1 MSALAGI
8 LNFGSGVAPVNE
20 DDLARLGAALDAR
33 GPDGGF
39 DVVSGNLGMS
49 YRAFHTNRES
59 RLEAQP
65 LVSREGHLL
74 TWNGR
79 LDNRDDLIR
88 QLRSSLLHT
97 NTITDLAIVMAAYL
111 KWEKD
116 CFSRLVG
123 DFCLALW
130 DQRRRVLYL
139 VRDVAGT
146 RALRYHVDN
155 DRIIWSTETAA
166 LLALQHREI
175 DEEYIAGAMSRGP
188 NSELTPYKNI
198 LNVKPAHVVTVKA
211 TGDIRSE
218 RYWRLDPSKVIKYST
233 DEQYQEH
240 ALEQLSEA
248 IRCRLRSDRLVFA
261 ELSGGLDSSAIVCVA
276 DQLIKKREVQT
287 PGLETVSHVF
297 DECPTSDERRYI
309 RLVES
314 QRQIPGHHIED
325 EDFRLLAPLPNDLA
339 IVTPNPVVLSFGF
352 HSGIRK
358 AMERAGS
365 RVLLSGLGGDQMFG
379 GVYGAYPEVADLFA
393 SGRFLTLHQR
403 LRAWSTAMKKS
414 YASLLWK
421 DAVVRQFPQRLQAIT
436 AGRAAQL
443 PPWYNPGFARRMKLQ
458 ERLLARERLRS
469 FPTHSSRD
477 QARGFL
483 SAVKSISSC
492 WRAEQFGIE
501 VTYPFAHRPL
511 VEFLQAIPLAQL
523 MQPGENRVVMRRML
537 AGILPEEIAAR
548 RTKGNPREA
557 IFRAIARESM
567 RLRSVFENSRLCARG
582 YIDKEP
588 LFAAL
593 DRARH
598 GYETHSAFLVQT
610 ISLEFWLRDLET
622 RDSLTRSPAVVPR
635 HSPGHTRQNL
645 SHPHWLIHRCLT

>member
-8 LNFGSGVAPVNE
+8 LNLGSNAAAVNE
-20 DDLARLGAALDAR
+20 YDLAKLGAALDSR

-39 DVVSGNLGMS
+39 DVASGNMGMS

-65 LVSREGHLL
+65 LVSREGHML
-74 TWNGR
+74 TWDGR
-79 LDNRDDLIR
+79 LDNRDDLIQ
-88 QLRSSLLHT
+88 QLRANLPHT
-97 NTITDLAIVMAAYL
+97 DTIPDVAIVMAAYL
-111 KWEKD
+111 KWGKD
-116 CFSRLVG
+116 CFVRLVG

-130 DQRRRVLYL
+130 DQRLRVLYL

-146 RALRYHVDN
+146 RALKYHVDSH
-155 DRIIWSTETAA
+155 RIAWSTEMTA
-166 LLALQHREI
+166 LLALKDHALEI
-175 DEEYIAGAMSRGP
+175 DEEYIAGAMSLGP
-188 NSELTPYKNI
+188 IAQLTPYKNI
-198 LNVKPAHVVTVKA
+198 LSVKPAHVLTVRA
-211 TGDIRSE
+211 TGEVRSE

-240 ALEQLSEA
+240 ALEQFSEA
-248 IRCRLRSDRLVFA
+248 IRCRLRSDRPVFA
-261 ELSGGLDSSAIVCVA
+261 ELSGGLDSSAIVCLA
-276 DQLIKKREVQT
+276 DQLIRKREVQT
-287 PGLETVSHVF
+287 LGLETVSHVF

-309 RLVES
+309 QLVEA
-314 QRQIPGHHIED
+314 QRQVPGNHIKD
-325 EDFRLLAPLPNDLA
+325 EDFRLLAPLPNDIT
-339 IVTPNPVVLSFGF
+339 IVTPNPVALSFGF
-352 HSGIRK
+352 HSGIHK

-393 SGRFLTLHQR
+393 SGRFLTLNQR
-403 LRAWSTAMKKS
+403 LRAWSKAGKRS
-414 YASLLWK
+414 YLSLLWK

-436 AGRAAQL
+436 ARRSAQL
-443 PPWYNPGFARRMKLQ
+443 PPWYNADFTKRMKLQ
-458 ERLLARERLRS
+458 QRMIARARLRS

-477 QARGFL
+477 QARGFF

-492 WRAEQFGIE
+492 WRTEQFGID

-511 VEFLQAIPLAQL
+511 VEFLQAIPLDQL
-523 MQPGENRVVMRRML
+523 MRPGENRVVMRRML
-537 AGILPEEIAAR
+537 AGILPDEIAAR

-557 IFRAIARESM
+557 IFRAIARESG
-567 RLRSVFENSRLCARG
+567 RLRSVFDNSRLCARG

-622 RDSLTRSPAVVPR
+622 RDSLTRSPAALPR
-635 HSPGHTRQNL
+635 RLAWAHAAEPVR
-645 SHPHWLIHRCLT
+645 PAV

>member
-20 DDLARLGAALDAR
+20 YDLAKLGATLDSR

-39 DVVSGNLGMS
+39 DLVSGNVGMT
-49 YRAFHTNRES
+49 YRAFYTNRES

-65 LVSREGHLL
+65 LVSREGHML

-88 QLRSSLLHT
+88 QLNLPHA
-97 NTITDLAIVMAAYL
+97 NTIPDVKIVMAAYL
-111 KWEKD
+111 KWEQD
-116 CFSRLVG
+116 CFSRLVA

-130 DQRRRVLYL
+130 DNRLRVLYL

-146 RALRYHVDN
+146 RALKYHLDSR
-155 DRIIWSTETAA
+155 RIVWSTETTSM
-166 LLALQHREI
+166 LALQSRGWEI
-175 DEEYIAGAMSRGP
+175 DEEYIAGALSLSP
-188 NSELTPYKNI
+188 TSWLTPYKNI
-198 LNVKPAHVVTVKA
+198 LSVKPAHVVTVSA
-211 TGDIRSE
+211 SGEVHSQRF
-218 RYWRLDPSKVIKYST
+218 WRLDPFKVIKYST

-240 ALEQLSEA
+240 ALEQFSEA
-248 IRCRLRSDRLVFA
+248 IRCRLRSDRPVFS

-276 DQLIKKREVQT
+276 DRLIKKREVQA

-309 RLVES
+309 HLVEA
-314 QRQIPGHHIED
+314 QRQIPGNHIKD
-325 EDFRLLAPLPNDLA
+325 EDFQLLATLPDDVA
-339 IVTPNPVVLSFGF
+339 IVTPNPVVLSFGL
-352 HSGIRK
+352 HSRICK
-358 AMERAGS
+358 AMDHAGG

-379 GVYGAYPEVADLFA
+379 GVYGAYPEVADLLA
-393 SGRFLTLHQR
+393 SGRFLTLNRR
-403 LRAWSTAMKKS
+403 LHAWSKARKQS
-414 YASLLWK
+414 YLGLLWK
-421 DAVVRQFPQRLQAIT
+421 DAIVRQFPTRFQSIT
-436 AGRAAQL
+436 AGPAGEL
-443 PPWYNPGFARRMKLQ
+443 PPWYNSDFSRRMKLQ
-458 ERLLARERLRS
+458 ERLLARDRLSS

-483 SAVKSISSC
+483 SVVKNISSC
-492 WRAEQFGIE
+492 WRTEQFGID

-511 VEFLQAIPLAQL
+511 VEFLQAIPLDQL
-523 MQPGENRVVMRRML
+523 MRPGENRFVMRRML
-537 AGILPEEIAAR
+537 AGILPDEIAAR

-557 IFRAIARESM
+557 IFRAVARESG
-567 RLRSVFENSRLCARG
+567 RLRSVFDDSRLGARG

-622 RDSLTRSPAVVPR
+622 RDSLTKSPAVEPR
-635 HSPGHTRQNL
+635 RIAWAHAAEPVT
-645 SHPHWLIHRCLT
+645 PAV

>member
-8 LNFGSGVAPVNE
+8 LNFGSGAVTVNE
-20 DDLARLGAALDAR
+20 YDLAKLGATLDSR
-33 GPDGGF
+33 GPEGGF
-39 DVVSGNLGMS
+39 DVVSGNVGMS

-59 RLEAQP
+59 HLEGQP
-65 LVSREGHLL
+65 LVLREGQML

-79 LDNRDDLIR
+79 LDNRGELIR
-88 QLRSSLLHT
+88 QLRANLSYT

-130 DQRRRVLYL
+130 DQRLRALYL
-139 VRDVAGT
+139 VRDAVGT
-146 RALRYHVDN
+146 RALKYHVDSR
-155 DRIIWSTETAA
+155 RIVWSTETAA
-166 LLALQHREI
+166 LLALQDRAWEI
-175 DEEYIAGAMSRGP
+175 DEEYIAGAMSLGP
-188 NSELTPYKNI
+188 TSELTPYKNI
-198 LNVKPAHVVTVKA
+198 LSVKPAHVITVNA
-211 TGDIRSE
+211 TGEVRSE
-218 RYWRLDPSKVIKYST
+218 RYWRLDPSKVITYRT
-233 DEQYQEH
+233 EEQYQEH
-240 ALEQLSEA
+240 ALEQFSEA
-248 IRCRLRSDRLVFA
+248 IRCRLRSDGPVFA

-276 DQLIKKREVQT
+276 DQLFKKRDVQA

-297 DECPTSDERRYI
+297 DECPTADERRYI
-309 RLVES
+309 RLVEE
-314 QRQIPGHHIED
+314 QRQIPGHHIKD
-325 EDFRLLAPLPNDLA
+325 EDFRLLAPLPNDVA
-339 IVTPNPVVLSFGF
+339 IVTPNPVTLAFGF

-358 AMERAGS
+358 AMDRAGS

-393 SGRFLTLHQR
+393 SGRLFTLHQR
-403 LRAWSTAMKKS
+403 LRAWSKAMKRS
-414 YASLLWK
+414 YVGLLWK
-421 DAVVRQFPQRLQAIT
+421 DAIMRQFPQRLQAIT

-443 PPWYNPGFARRMKLQ
+443 PPWYNADFSRRMKLPQ
-458 ERLLARERLRS
+458 RMVAKELRS

-483 SAVKSISSC
+483 SVVKSISSC
-492 WRAEQFGIE
+492 WRTEQFGID
-501 VTYPFAHRPL
+501 VTYAFAHRPL
-511 VEFLQAIPLAQL
+511 VEFLQAIPLDQL
-523 MQPGENRVVMRRML
+523 MRPGENRVVMRRML
-537 AGILPEEIAAR
+537 AGILPDEIAAR
-548 RTKGNPREA
+548 RTKGNPREV
-557 IFRAIARESM
+557 IFRAIARESG
-567 RLRSVFENSRLCARG
+567 RLRSVFDNSRLCARG

-622 RDSLTRSPAVVPR
+622 RDSSTRSPVAE
-635 HSPGHTRQNL
+635 PGRVAWAHAAEPVT
-645 SHPHWLIHRCLT
+645 PAPVTTGA

>member
-20 DDLARLGAALDAR
+20 YDLAKLGATLDSR

-39 DVVSGNLGMS
+39 EVVSGNIGMS

-65 LVSREGHLL
+65 LVSREGHML

-88 QLRSSLLHT
+88 QLRSNLPHT
-97 NTITDLAIVMAAYL
+97 HAITDLSIVMAAYL

-130 DQRRRVLYL
+130 DNRLLALYL
-139 VRDVAGT
+139 VRDIAGT
-146 RALRYHVDN
+146 RALKYDLNR
-155 DRIIWSTETAA
+155 DRIVWSTETPA
-166 LLALQHREI
+166 LLALQNRAWEI
-175 DEEYIAGAMSRGP
+175 DEEYIAGAMSLGP
-188 NSELTPYKNI
+188 VPGLTPYKNI
-198 LNVKPAHVVTVKA
+198 WTVKPAHVVTVRA
-211 TGDIRSE
+211 TGDVHTE
-218 RYWRLDPSKVIKYST
+218 RFWRLDPSKTIKYST

-240 ALEQLSEA
+240 ALEQFSEA
-248 IRCRLRSDRLVFA
+248 VSCRLRSDRSVFA

-276 DQLIKKREVQT
+276 DQLLKKREVQA

-309 RLVES
+309 RLVEA
-314 QRQIPGHHIED
+314 QRQITGNHIKD
-325 EDFRLLAPLPNDLA
+325 EDFRLLAPLPNDVA
-339 IVTPNPVVLSFGF
+339 IVTPNPVALAFGF
-352 HSGIRK
+352 HSGIHK

-379 GVYGAYPEVADLFA
+379 GVYGAYPEVADLLA

-403 LRAWSTAMKKS
+403 LRAWSKARKRS
-414 YASLLWK
+414 YVDLLWK
-421 DAVVRQFPQRLQAIT
+421 DAVVRQFPQRVQAIT

-443 PPWYNPGFARRMKLQ
+443 PPWYNGDFARRMKLQ
-458 ERLLARERLRS
+458 ERMLAKERLRS

-477 QARGFL
+477 QAHGFL

-492 WRAEQFGIE
+492 WRTEQFGIE

-511 VEFLQAIPLAQL
+511 VEFLQAIPLDQL
-523 MQPGENRVVMRRML
+523 MRPGENRVVMRRML
-537 AGILPEEIAAR
+537 AGILPDEIATR
-548 RTKGNPREA
+548 RTKGNPGEA
-557 IFRAIARESM
+557 IFRAIARESG
-567 RLRSVFENSRLCARG
+567 RLCSVFDASRLGARG
-582 YIDKEP
+582 YIDKGP
-588 LFAAL
+588 LLAAL

-622 RDSLTRSPAVVPR
+622 RDSLTRSPAVLPR
-635 HSPGHTRQNL
+635 R
-645 SHPHWLIHRCLT
+645 LTWAHAAEPVTPAV

>member
-8 LNFGSGVAPVNE
+8 LTFGSGDAPVNE
-20 DDLARLGAALDAR
+20 YDLAKLGAPLDSR
-33 GPDGGF
+33 GQDGGF
-39 DVVSGNLGMS
+39 EVVSGNIGMS

-65 LVSREGHLL
+65 LVSREGHML

-88 QLRSSLLHT
+88 QLRSNLPHT
-97 NTITDLAIVMAAYL
+97 NAITDLSIVMAAYL

-130 DQRRRVLYL
+130 DNRLLALYL

-146 RALRYHVDN
+146 RALKYHLN
-155 DRIIWSTETAA
+155 RDRIVWSTETPA
-166 LLALQHREI
+166 LLTLQNRASEI
-175 DEEYIAGAMSRGP
+175 DEEYIAGAMSLGP
-188 NSELTPYKNI
+188 VPGLTPYKNI
-198 LNVKPAHVVTVKA
+198 WTVKPAHVVTVRA
-211 TGDIRSE
+211 TGEVHTE
-218 RYWRLDPSKVIKYST
+218 RFWRLDPSKTIKYST
-233 DEQYQEH
+233 DEQYHEH
-240 ALEQLSEA
+240 ALEQFSEA
-248 IRCRLRSDRLVFA
+248 VSCRLRSDRPVFA

-276 DQLIKKREVQT
+276 DQLLKKREVQA

-309 RLVES
+309 RLVEA
-314 QRQIPGHHIED
+314 QRQIPGNHIKD
-325 EDFRLLAPLPNDLA
+325 EDFRLLAPLPNDVA
-339 IVTPNPVVLSFGF
+339 IVTPNPVALAFGF
-352 HSGIRK
+352 HSGIHK

-393 SGRFLTLHQR
+393 SGRFLTLNHR
-403 LRAWSTAMKKS
+403 LRAWSKAGKRS
-414 YASLLWK
+414 YLGLLWK

-436 AGRAAQL
+436 TGRAAQL
-443 PPWYNPGFARRMKLQ
+443 PPWYNADFSRRMKLQ
-458 ERLLARERLRS
+458 QRMLAKELRS

-492 WRAEQFGIE
+492 WRTEQFGID

-511 VEFLQAIPLAQL
+511 VEFLQAIPLDQL
-523 MQPGENRVVMRRML
+523 IRPGENRVVMRRML
-537 AGILPEEIAAR
+537 AGILPDEIAAR

-557 IFRAIARESM
+557 IFRAIARESG
-567 RLRSVFENSRLCARG
+567 RLRSVFDNSRLYARG

-622 RDSLTRSPAVVPR
+622 RDSLTRSPAVLPR
-635 HSPGHTRQNL
+635 RLAWAHAAEPVR
-645 SHPHWLIHRCLT
+645 PAV